1 MIGLACVLALSC
13 LDARR
18 ARAERQHTVRAGQSL
33 ASIARGYAVSINSL
47 AAANRRAAEA
57 PLKPGE
63 VLRVPGRGVVV
74 LTDGQTLWSVA
85 RSHGCSVP
93 ALARAN
99 GIETT
104 TRLRPGT
111 RLVLPSARTERAP
124 IDPPRRSV
132 TSSPSGDV
140 ETKVARTRDGRAVR
154 ARMLRLAT
162 NETLQLTL
170 TDARGRVR
178 NEAVARLARFLRPR
192 NSKKQKRP
200 PVRLVQLMAEVARHY
215 QGRTLMVV
223 SGYRLAGGYT
233 SKESRH
239 TKGQAIDLRVDGV
252 PARALCDYLRTFEN
266 VGVGLYPN
274 GGFVHLD
281 VRDKRS
287 YWVDLSSPG
296 RRPSYLDREQ
306 RDHFDGKNKD
316 EGLVELGRSVGAT
329 VGELDLES
337 DDEAEAE
344 AGGG

>member
-1 MIGLACVLALSC
+1 MIGMACVLALSC

-18 ARAERQHTVRAGQSL
+18 ARAERQHTVRAGQSF
-33 ASIARGYAVSINSL
+33 ASIARGYDVSISSL
-47 AAANRRAAEA
+47 AAANARPAEA
-57 PLKPGE
+57 PLQPGE
-63 VLRVPGRGVVV
+63 VLRVPERGVVV
-74 LTDGQTLWSVA
+74 LADGQTLWSVA
-85 RSHGCSVP
+85 RGNGCSVA

-99 GIETT
+99 EIDAA

-111 RLVLPSARTERAP
+111 RLVLPSARAERAP
-124 IDPPRRSV
+124 IDPPTRRV
-132 TSSPSGDV
+132 ATAESGKL
-140 ETKVARTRDGRAVR
+140 ETKQARTKDGRSVR
-154 ARMLRLAT
+154 ARMLRIAT
-162 NETLQLTL
+162 NETLSLTL

-178 NEAVARLARFLRPR
+178 NEAIARLARFLRPR
-192 NSKKQKRP
+192 NSSKQKRP
-200 PVRLVQLMAEVARHY
+200 PARLVQLVAEVAGHY
-215 QGRTLMVV
+215 QGRTIMVV

-239 TKGQAIDLRVDGV
+239 TKGHAIDLRVDGV
-252 PARALCDYLRTFEN
+252 PARKLCDYLRTFEK

-281 VRDKRS
+281 VRDKRA

-316 EGLVELGRSVGAT
+316 EGLVELGRSVGET
-329 VGELDLES
+329 LDELER
-337 DDEAEAE
+337 DDGAE